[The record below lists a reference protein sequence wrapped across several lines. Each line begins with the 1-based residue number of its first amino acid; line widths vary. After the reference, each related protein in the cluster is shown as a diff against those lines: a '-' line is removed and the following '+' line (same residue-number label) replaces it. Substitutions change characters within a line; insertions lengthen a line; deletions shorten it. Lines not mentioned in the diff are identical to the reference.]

1 MLTNARIPVVGFAA
15 WSGTGKTTLLKGMI
29 PLFRSREIRVG
40 LVKQSHHSFDIDKPG
55 KDSYELRKAGAHQM
69 LVASVRREVLIIEK
83 EAGKDPDLNRLL
95 ARLDQDAL
103 DLILVEGFKHETFPK
118 VELFRAQ
125 LGKPPLY
132 PEDRTVIAVVTDGEL
147 PAATDL
153 PVLDIN
159 DPGQIVDFICNCF
172 CKRQ

>member
-69 LVASVRREVLIIEK
+69 LVASARREVLIIEK

-172 CKRQ
+172 CKRP

>member
-15 WSGTGKTTLLKGMI
+15 WSGTGKTMLLKEMI
-29 PLFRSREIRVG
+29 PLFRGRDIRVG
-40 LVKQSHHSFDIDKPG
+40 LVKHAHHSFDIDKPG

-69 LVASVRREVLIIEK
+69 LVASARREALIIEK
-83 EAGKDPDLNRLL
+83 ETGKDPDLNRLL

-118 VELFRAQ
+118 VELFRPQ

-132 PEDRTVIAVVTDGEL
+132 PEDHTVIAVVTDGEL

-159 DPGQIVDFICNCF
+159 DPGQIVDFICNRF

>member
-69 LVASVRREVLIIEK
+69 LVASARREVLIIEK

-159 DPGQIVDFICNCF
+159 DPGQIVDFICNHF
-172 CKRQ
+172 CKRP